1 MEDKKRLYEIFSKV
15 NRIKITEQQEADE
28 NSELKDNA
36 KNEIKEYFNVSLDDR
51 MFNDGI
57 PKELLVRVQY
67 EDVLFKISDDDGLE
81 LIESTEEF
89 IKYNTKF
96 SGDLSQI
103 YEELADTD
111 TIIIIPVTLEIRRQ
125 NFDNE
130 IDFDIRIWADSN
142 NVDVDFK

>member
-51 MFNDGI
+51 MFSDGI